1 MDLGE
6 LCQLHSI
13 YDTPTSADSEGAI
26 QNSYILSF
34 KEQFP
39 DLVGDRGWGKISHI
53 HTHTTKLSLA

>member
-1 MDLGE
+1 MDMGE
-6 LCQLHSI
+6 LCQLHSN

-39 DLVGDRGWGKISHI
+39 DLVEIRVGGRFLT

>member
-34 KEQFP
+34 KEQFL
-39 DLVGDRGWGKISHI
+39 DLVGDRG
-53 HTHTTKLSLA
+53 